1 MSMSALQGVII
12 AMYKQFAS
20 TLMARLIVFVME
32 VGLATVGAAQVS
44 FLQHRSCLSMVSD
57 IALSQVFTTVHKIP

>member
-12 AMYKQFAS
+12 VMYKQFALI
-20 TLMARLIVFVME
+20 LMVRLIVFVME

-44 FLQHRSCLSMVSD
+44 FLQHRPC
-57 IALSQVFTTVHKIP
+57 

>member
-12 AMYKQFAS
+12 VMYKQFALI
-20 TLMARLIVFVME
+20 LMVRLIVFVME

-44 FLQHRSCLSMVSD
+44 FLQHRSR
-57 IALSQVFTTVHKIP
+57 